1 MQFFFSFGRSVQLS
15 LIFFFFCGSLLRVPE
30 GGGDCSSHGSVHHA
44 LQSDCAGGENAP
56 ISRKSPK
63 VYISRPEKMDTER
76 MAYSE
81 NSPDVKRIYNLRRKN
96 MNALYLIHRRQS
108 YSWGGG
114 KKSCCCKPQI
124 STNPSKS
131 CTRLDWLR
139 LKSPATAPRATQ
151 PSLSRAPPIRA
162 LFKPVPI
169 GSHEGVLHL

>member
-1 MQFFFSFGRSVQLS
+1 MVALELTRCNFFFLLVAQCSCLS
-15 LIFFFFCGSLLRVPE
+15 FFFFCGSLLRVPE

-108 YSWGGG
+108 YSWGE
-114 KKSCCCKPQI
+114 SCCCKPQI

-151 PSLSRAPPIRA
+151 PSLIRA